1 MPERQLHVIQAT
13 EEWLPLTQNWL
24 DAQVRSIRPT
34 IRSTVVCWREVNPG
48 LFTVPAM
55 IVTRPH
61 RVRTLTDKVRSRLG
75 WEPVDNEIGNYLDRN
90 TDLVHAH
97 FGNHAW
103 RVSRAVTQHGLPLI
117 ASFYGLDVTYVPRR
131 NRRWRDRYRELF
143 DRAAAVLVL
152 GPWMTERLVELDC
165 PREKLRIHHLG
176 IAVDQVPFESPRPPG
191 DTFRVLVAAAFR
203 EKKGI
208 PDAVRAVARIRGQRT
223 DVSLTIVGDDPDA
236 RTGRERDRIQEAI
249 RDSGLGER
257 VRVLPKMHR
266 PELLRLARDHDVLLA
281 PSRTAA
287 DGDAEGT
294 PMILADMAAVGI
306 PIVTTR
312 HADIPEV
319 IPPGVAGLV
328 VAEGD
333 LEALA
338 DALEQI
344 RRDPAS
350 AAVRA
355 HAARAWVEDR
365 FSGEK
370 QAVRLADIYRAVVG

>member
-1 MPERQLHVIQAT
+1 MGEGPLHVIQAA

-24 DAQVRSIRPT
+24 HEQVRSLRPNVE
-34 IRSTVVCWREVNPG
+34 SKVVCWREVNPG
-48 LFTVPAM
+48 LFSVPGT
-55 IVTRPH
+55 IVTRRH
-61 RVRTLTDKVRSRLG
+61 RVRTLTDKVRGRLG
-75 WEPVDNEIGNYLDRN
+75 WQPIDDDIGTYFDPDI
-90 TDLVHAH
+90 DLVHAH

-103 RVSRAVTQHGLPLI
+103 RVSRAATQHGLPLI
-117 ASFYGLDVTYVPRR
+117 ASFYGLDVTYLPRR
-131 NRRWRDRYRELF
+131 DRRWRDRYHELF

-176 IAVDQVPFESPRPPG
+176 IAVDQVPFQSPRPPG

-208 PDAVRAVARIRGQRT
+208 PDAIRAVARMGGRSP
-223 DVSLTIVGDDPDA
+223 DVSLTIVGDGPDA
-236 RTGRERDRIQEAI
+236 RSGRERARIQEAI
-249 RDSGLGER
+249 RDSGLSER
-257 VRVLPKMHR
+257 IRVLPKMQR

-294 PMILADMAAVGI
+294 PMILVDTAALGI

-319 IPPGVAGLV
+319 IPPGIAGLV

-333 LEALA
+333 VAALA

-350 AAVRA
+350 SAVRA
-355 HAARAWVEDR
+355 RAARAWVEDR
-365 FSGEK
+365 FSSER
-370 QAVRLADIYRAVVG
+370 QAGRLADIYRSVVG